1 MRARVFYAEFIKQG
15 DLVFDIGAN
24 VGDRTNLFM
33 NMGARVVAVEAQPLT
48 YRALTKRFID
58 EGNVVCCNRAV
69 SSTFGDVATIRWQT
83 TNDTCGSAS
92 ISESWIQ
99 KAKDKKIWGD
109 WGEWNRSAQVE
120 TTTLEVMRKV
130 FGQPA
135 FVKIDT
141 EGSEY
146 EIIFGMS
153 VPIKMLSFE
162 FHPWDFEKLE
172 KILMYLGDLY
182 EFKISKDETFEFTT
196 SEWLPAKIVI
206 DTLAPFRDDKI
217 LYGDIYARLK

>member
-48 YRALTKRFID
+48 YRVLAKRFID
-58 EGNVVCCNRAV
+58 AENVTCWNRAA
-69 SSTFGDVATIRWQT
+69 SIVAGQVETIHWQT

-92 ISESWIQ
+92 LSESWI
-99 KAKDKKIWGD
+99 ATARAKKIWGD
-109 WGEWNRSAQVE
+109 KGEWNRSAKVE
-120 TTTLEVMRKV
+120 TTCLINLCEI
-130 FGQPA
+130 FGIPK

-141 EGSEY
+141 EGSEH
-146 EIIFGMS
+146 S
-153 VPIKMLSFE
+153 VLLGSGGILPALSFE
-162 FHPWDFEKLE
+162 FHPWDMDKVVN
-172 KILMYLGDLY
+172 ILGLLGNRY
-182 EFKISKDETFEFTT
+182 EYRISYGESFEFTT
-196 SEWLPAKIVI
+196 LGWLSEQEVFNK
-206 DTLAPFRDDKI
+206 LAPHRDDKI